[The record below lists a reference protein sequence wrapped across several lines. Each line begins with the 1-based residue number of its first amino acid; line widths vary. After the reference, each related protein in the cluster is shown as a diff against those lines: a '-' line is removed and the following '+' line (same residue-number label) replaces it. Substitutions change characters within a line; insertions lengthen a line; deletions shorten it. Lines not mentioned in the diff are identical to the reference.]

1 MRVANSS
8 SMTLENSLKAELN
21 SPGWF
26 VLESVYTPEETD
38 LVLASIYQAME
49 ENVGHLY
56 KDRAGRL
63 RRMEY
68 VAFYNDIM
76 KNLNK
81 RFQDILYEATGEQ
94 WSLFKDK
101 VNFKPSGGEG
111 FYAHYDGI
119 FEFIN
124 PNGGRSNGWYEYT
137 NCFISSLLLLDDFTE
152 INGAMELSDKH
163 DEDWD
168 TLYGRTKQ
176 NGTPDIRE
184 DLIDSYD
191 WTKIIAPKGSV
202 LIFDHRVP
210 HMSRM
215 NKSESTR
222 RTIYYTYNPVKAGD
236 FYEKYF
242 SDKYNSKNTNSKSLS
257 GELI

>member
-1 MRVANSS
+1 MN
-8 SMTLENSLKAELN
+8 TKLN

-26 VLESVYTPEETD
+26 VLENLYTPKETD
-38 LVLASIYQAME
+38 LILESIYKAME
-49 ENVGHLY
+49 NDEVNLY
-56 KDRAGRL
+56 YDRDGRL

-68 VAFYNDIM
+68 FAFYDEVL
-76 KNLNK
+76 KDLDR
-81 RFQDILYEATGEQ
+81 RFQHILYEATGEQ

-119 FEFIN
+119 FEFAN
-124 PNGGRSNGWYEYT
+124 ANGTTSSGWYEYA
-137 NCFISSLLLLDDFTE
+137 NEFLSALLLLDDFTE
-152 INGAMELSDKH
+152 TNGAMELSDMH

-191 WTKIIAPKGSV
+191 STKIIASKGSV

-215 NKSESTR
+215 NKSEYTR
-222 RTIYYTYNPVKAGD
+222 RAIYYTYNPVKAGV

-242 SDKYNSKNTNSKSLS
+242 SDKYNSRNTNSKSLS
-257 GELI
+257 GELK

>member
-1 MRVANSS
+1 MN
-8 SMTLENSLKAELN
+8 TKLN

-26 VLESVYTPEETD
+26 VLENLYTPKETD
-38 LVLASIYQAME
+38 LILKSIYQAME
-49 ENVGHLY
+49 NEEVNLY
-56 KDRAGRL
+56 HDRDGRL

-68 VAFYNDIM
+68 FAFYDEVL
-76 KNLNK
+76 KDLDR
-81 RFQDILYEATGEQ
+81 RFQHILYEATGEQ

-119 FEFIN
+119 FEFAN
-124 PNGGRSNGWYEYT
+124 ANGTTSNGWYEYA
-137 NCFISSLLLLDDFTE
+137 NEFLSALLLLDDFTE
-152 INGAMELSDKH
+152 TNGALELSDKH
-163 DEDWD
+163 DENWD
-168 TLYGRTKQ
+168 TLYERTKQ

-184 DLIDSYD
+184 DLVNTYD
-191 WTKIIAPKGSV
+191 WTKIIASKGSV
-202 LIFDHRVP
+202 LVFDHRVP

-215 NKSESTR
+215 NESEYTR
-222 RTIYYTYNPVKAGD
+222 RTIYYTYNPMRAGD

-257 GELI
+257 GELK